1 MTQEEL
7 AAQLG
12 VTPTAVS
19 KWENN
24 NTLPDILML
33 CALADYF
40 GITTDHLL
48 GRDKGTL
55 YAYVAAPSE
64 ELVTKTAALAKEY
77 GIETLCRFDDF
88 AEAFGKTDVLI
99 LAEIYAARE
108 KNIYR
113 ISSAQLAEKIRQACP
128 GKEVLF
134 MPDFKDIAA
143 FVTQHARPGDMVIT
157 MGAGDIYKVGE
168 MILEA

>member
-1 MTQEEL
+1 MRLGETIYRLRTEKGMSQGDL
-7 AAQLG
+7 AEALSVSRQS
-12 VTPTAVS
+12 VS

-24 NTLPDILML
+24 YSLPDILML

-88 AEAFGKTDVLI
+88 AEAVEAANADPRVTHLLVCCEDARFSMENMDTRDDLKTIVSLGNNHQDI
-99 LAEIYAARE
+99 LNGFSMMLR
-108 KNIYR
+108 
-113 ISSAQLAEKIRQACP
+113 
-128 GKEVLF
+128 G
-134 MPDFKDIAA
+134 
-143 FVTQHARPGDMVIT
+143 
-157 MGAGDIYKVGE
+157 
-168 MILEA
+168 

>member
-1 MTQEEL
+1 MNFGKTILDLRKAKNMTQEEL

-12 VTPTAVS
+12 VTPTAIS
-19 KWENN
+19 KWENS

-77 GIETLCRFDDF
+77 GIETLRRFDDF
-88 AEAFGKTDVLI
+88 AEAVEAANAEPRVTHLLVCGEDARFSMENMDTRDDLKTIVSLGNNHQDI
-99 LAEIYAARE
+99 LNGFSMMLR
-108 KNIYR
+108 
-113 ISSAQLAEKIRQACP
+113 
-128 GKEVLF
+128 G
-134 MPDFKDIAA
+134 
-143 FVTQHARPGDMVIT
+143 
-157 MGAGDIYKVGE
+157 
-168 MILEA
+168 

>member
-1 MTQEEL
+1 MNFGKTILDLRKAKNMTQEEL

-12 VTPTAVS
+12 VTPTAIS
-19 KWENN
+19 KWENS

-77 GIETLCRFDDF
+77 GIETLRRFDDF
-88 AEAFGKTDVLI
+88 AEAVEAANADPRVTHLLVCCEDARFSMENMDTREDLKTIVSLGNNHQDI
-99 LAEIYAARE
+99 LNGFSMMLR
-108 KNIYR
+108 
-113 ISSAQLAEKIRQACP
+113 
-128 GKEVLF
+128 G
-134 MPDFKDIAA
+134 
-143 FVTQHARPGDMVIT
+143 
-157 MGAGDIYKVGE
+157 
-168 MILEA
+168 